1 MNNLDV
7 GAVLRKIDSSLAAQ
21 GKKKQ
26 EFYKATGISSASYSQ
41 WNKGV
46 CVPSQLSLT
55 KAAAFIGMTY
65 EELVFEATKDD
76 KRIKKEA
83 PPAGGASGKDDLVR
97 LSEDAQD
104 RLYKIFSAALE
115 ANNITG
121 GFAVS
126 RAGVG
131 RTILTRMQNKRL
143 SMANRSELMQLA
155 RFLEVQAEAEPLIQ
169 GLPALEETLAD
180 IYRQLHDQIYQIDPD
195 DIGTVSEV
203 LQVWIKSRKR
213 Q

>member
-1 MNNLDV
+1 MDIMLAKIIELI
-7 GAVLRKIDSSLAAQ
+7 GAKHGSAQ
-21 GKKKQ
+21 ELVRAIGCPKNAVTDWKAGRSRS
-26 EFYKATGISSASYSQ
+26 YKEYAPQI
-41 WNKGV
+41 
-46 CVPSQLSLT
+46 
-55 KAAAFIGMTY
+55 AAFYGVSLDWLSGLTDQK
-65 EELVFEATKDD
+65 E
-76 KRIKKEA
+76 IKKA

-126 RAGVG
+126 RTGVDG
-131 RTILTRMQNKRL
+131 TILTRMQNKRL

-203 LQVWIKSRKR
+203 LQVWIKSRKK

>member
-1 MNNLDV
+1 MDSIDKINILLTTKGLS
-7 GAVLRKIDSSLAAQ
+7 GADLMRTIGLSHGV
-21 GKKKQ
+21 
-26 EFYKATGISSASYSQ
+26 YSQ
-41 WNKGV
+41 WNTKITKPSNKNLAKVANALGV
-46 CVPSQLSLT
+46 SIDEILSDSISSD
-55 KAAAFIGMTY
+55 A
-65 EELVFEATKDD
+65 
-76 KRIKKEA
+76 KKEA
-83 PPAGGASGKDDLVR
+83 PPSGGASGKDDLVR

-126 RAGVG
+126 RTGVDS
-131 RTILTRMQNKRL
+131 TILTRMQNKRL

-203 LQVWIKSRKR
+203 LQVWIKSRKK